1 MTTQTSGSHRV
12 LQVMD
17 DVVEQLADWACR
29 DINLVIM
36 DYLINE
42 GYPSAAQK
50 FAKEA
55 NIQPSADAEA
65 IQQRVGIRNAI
76 HAGDIQLAIERINE
90 LNPQV
95 STFSTLRT
103 QPHAMMIHVSCT
115 THIPSGVDE
124 KKLTTSVLSLST
136 FVLFTFTIHSIVA
149 FEKLTGSKVLDTD
162 PVLHFSLLRLQLIEL
177 IRATVSA
184 PGLPSTAAFT
194 PALEFA
200 TAQLAPRAPTSKI
213 FLEDLEKTMA
223 LLIFPP
229 EKLTPPLKALLD
241 PSLRQTIA
249 TAVNEAILS
258 SQGERREARIRS
270 LVRLRAWAEQRAREN
285 DYDLPDKIKL
295 ELGGPRNGQ
304 DGDAM
309 VT

>member
-1 MTTQTSGSHRV
+1 MSSSAATASGTSHDHVDALLEGCKPSKS
-12 LQVMD
+12 
-17 DVVEQLADWACR
+17 
-29 DINLVIM
+29 DINFVIM

-95 STFSTLRT
+95 
-103 QPHAMMIHVSCT
+103 
-115 THIPSGVDE
+115 
-124 KKLTTSVLSLST
+124 
-136 FVLFTFTIHSIVA
+136 
-149 FEKLTGSKVLDTD
+149 LDTD

-184 PGLPSTAAFT
+184 PGPPSTAAFT

-295 ELGGPRNGQ
+295 ELGGQGNGH